1 MEGHTTFVVHFTCTP
16 IQVINSAGLNI
27 VNDVGI
33 FNDSVAINDNDKEQY
48 WDEQCTLQISLE

>member
-1 MEGHTTFVVHFTCTP
+1 MEGHTTFVVHFTCAP